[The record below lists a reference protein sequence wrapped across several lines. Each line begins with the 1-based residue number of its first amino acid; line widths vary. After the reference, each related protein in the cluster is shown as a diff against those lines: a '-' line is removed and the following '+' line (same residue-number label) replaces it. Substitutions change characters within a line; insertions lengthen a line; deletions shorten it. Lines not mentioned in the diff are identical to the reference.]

1 LFQQRLLSFFPDI
14 GRVTTILVLSSELPF
29 VASCVT
35 AKQNLCPQYFC
46 SGSHFGV
53 YNNTT
58 LPSNLFQQRLCP
70 CDNYFGAFFR
80 AAFCSFL
87 CDGQTNLYPQYFCS
101 GSHFGVYNATLPSN
115 KLQQVLQ

>member
-53 YNNTT
+53 YN
-58 LPSNLFQQRLCP
+58 
-70 CDNYFGAFFR
+70 
-80 AAFCSFL
+80 
-87 CDGQTNLYPQYFCS
+87 
-101 GSHFGVYNATLPSN
+101 ATLPSN